1 MKKCYLYLTF
11 LLVVTGSLYTQDTPV
26 NNDELGVIKIT
37 KSGFFLRD
45 TLIIKY
51 NKFDKSIQ
59 SVRDNGKN
67 IPENK
72 FYKYEKQIQEVLEHT
87 KLEDILVEIDEMDDL
102 LKRTDIHDTLKLA
115 ELHRIKEYLD
125 AMNFDLA
132 DTYLDIYSIYEDELI
147 FKQFRI
153 MVLEQMDLKDLP
165 FELETSNKECK
176 VDHNLLSK
184 GECSELMKLYEVMF
198 DRSLDKN
205 ESVTIQF

>member
-72 FYKYEKQIQEVLEHT
+72 FYK
-87 KLEDILVEIDEMDDL
+87 
-102 LKRTDIHDTLKLA
+102 
-115 ELHRIKEYLD
+115 
-125 AMNFDLA
+125 
-132 DTYLDIYSIYEDELI
+132 
-147 FKQFRI
+147 
-153 MVLEQMDLKDLP
+153 
-165 FELETSNKECK
+165 
-176 VDHNLLSK
+176 
-184 GECSELMKLYEVMF
+184 
-198 DRSLDKN
+198 
-205 ESVTIQF
+205 